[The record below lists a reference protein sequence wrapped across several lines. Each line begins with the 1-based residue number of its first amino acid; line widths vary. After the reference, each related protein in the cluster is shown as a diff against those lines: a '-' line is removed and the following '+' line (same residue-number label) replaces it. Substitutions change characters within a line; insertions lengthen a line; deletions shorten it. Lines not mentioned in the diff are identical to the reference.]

1 MERILSL
8 LGLAH
13 KAGRVEIG
21 EEPVYLLDDVLGEL
35 DEERKSYILSRT
47 GGRQLIVTAC
57 EKNDYDT
64 LVGVKK
70 IRVCGGHYT
79 EDR

>member
-1 MERILSL
+1 M
-8 LGLAH
+8 
-13 KAGRVEIG
+13 
-21 EEPVYLLDDVLGEL
+21 LGEL